1 MDKKKIVFNTV
12 EMISQLMGEL
22 ESKAFE
28 MEGFSDITMNQM
40 HYLETIA
47 HLGEPT
53 FGDLA
58 DYLGVTRP
66 SVSVIV
72 KKLIETGYVKKIQSK
87 LDGRVFHLQLT
98 EKGNRFNELHSEV
111 HQILARRITENLD
124 QDEIEALAILMEKIA
139 LDQNNQE
146 QYK

>member
-1 MDKKKIVFNTV
+1 MNNNEIVFNTV

-47 HLGEPT
+47 RHGEPT

-58 DYLGVTRP
+58 NYLGVTRP

-72 KKLIETGYVKKIQSK
+72 KKLIDTGYVRKIQSK
-87 LDGRVFHLQLT
+87 LDGRVFNLQLT
-98 EKGNRFNELHSEV
+98 EKGERFNELHSEV

-124 QDEIEALAILMEKIA
+124 QDEIEALASLLEKITP
-139 LDQNNQE
+139 N
-146 QYK
+146 